1 MRSAFVPHIFR
12 WLFCALWLAPVL
24 AQNPLPSG
32 QPLES
37 WTGKPIDLT
46 AVWLSPLAVNKT
58 SSAKT
63 TVSVSVFT
71 SYQVNVGPGGQNI
84 PGDAANEPSIAVDPS
99 DPSRMAIGWRQ
110 FDTVNSSFRQ
120 AGNGWSDDGGRTW
133 HSNTV
138 LEPGVFRSDPVLRAD
153 ANGRFY
159 YQSLKVVN
167 LNQSDETLTEDLWIS
182 DDGGQSWSGPVFA
195 YGGDKLWFAIDN
207 TGGAHQG
214 AIYNIWNIAG
224 NQYYPRT
231 FNYSANGSVFQPPL
245 LLPTQPVFG
254 TITVGNQGEIYA
266 VGVVYGQ
273 DSQQIW
279 LLKSTQRDNQG
290 NPVFNQLTPVN
301 LGGDL
306 VLGANINPVGLAGQ
320 IWVDV
325 DRSNTPM
332 RGTVYVLA
340 SVDPPGPDPLDVML
354 ARSTNGGAS
363 FEPPVRVND
372 DPLDA
377 NNTQW
382 FGTMAVAP
390 DGRIDILW
398 NDTRNALAQHP
409 AVIRSQL
416 FFASSYDNGR
426 SFTRNR
432 AASPLF
438 NQYLGYP
445 QQQKL
450 GDYYDIIGA
459 NDGAHLAWAAT
470 FNNEQDVYYLHAK
483 PAAVAENP
491 AFPAWLTDNIW
502 HHPDYPRQGI
512 VSKTVIGSGNRP
524 IAFDAVFSYAPD
536 GSPLWLILQAAIPAS
551 GDEFSL
557 PVYLPTGDLSAN
569 GTPLTV
575 IGVARKSR
583 LRDASGDLIANRMR
597 YRLDFTE
604 SAMAEAQSLAANPD
618 QFDETAYRNSP
629 LFGSQRDLEL
639 QPLLPGQEKRENFC
653 SPLAAGLESGGES
666 SEGRL
671 GFVLS
676 RTDFTMT
683 VGADFTYEK
692 TINNGQQQ
700 LVLDANGHA
709 IPVWLTYDNGD
720 QNRRVTQQGQAELT
734 VYRPNTGNGF
744 FIASSTDW
752 GLTTIHTEA
761 AEIQENPPK
770 VTIQR
775 DNGVTEVM
783 HPLAANTFCG
793 SY

>member
-1 MRSAFVPHIFR
+1 MYRFQS
-12 WLFCALWLAPVL
+12 LFLLIGCLNAQATPPATDTPWRPGQALETWP
-24 AQNPLPSG
+24 G
-32 QPLES
+32 R
-37 WTGKPIDLT
+37 PIELSET
-46 AVWLSPLAVNKT
+46 WLSPLATYKHGDNKT
-58 SSAKT
+58 I
-63 TVSVSVFT
+63 VSESVFT
-71 SYQVNVGPGGQNI
+71 SYQVNVGPNGGNI
-84 PGDAANEPSIAVDPS
+84 PGDAANEPSIAVDPTNP
-99 DPSRMAIGWRQ
+99 DRIAIGWRQ

-133 HSNTV
+133 HTNPV

-153 ANGRFY
+153 ASGRFY
-159 YQSLKVVN
+159 YQSLKVTN
-167 LNQSDETLTEDLWIS
+167 LNLPDEEFTEDLWVS
-182 DDGGQSWSGPVFA
+182 DDGGQSWSGPVFS

-207 TGGAHQG
+207 TGGNHNG

-224 NQYYPRT
+224 NLYYPRT
-231 FNYSANGSVFQPPL
+231 FNFSADGSMFRPPM
-245 LLPTQPVFG
+245 LLPIQPVFG
-254 TITVGNQGEIYA
+254 TITVGNEGEIYA
-266 VGVVYGQ
+266 VGVVHGQ
-273 DSQQIW
+273 NNQQIW
-279 LLKSTQRDNQG
+279 LLKSTHRDNLG
-290 NPVFNQLTPVN
+290 NPVFSQMTPVD
-301 LGGDL
+301 LGGDV
-306 VLGANINPVGLAGQ
+306 VLGAPINPVGLAGQ

-470 FNNEQDVYYLHAK
+470 FNHEQDVYYLHAK
-483 PAAVAENP
+483 PAAVTENP
-491 AFPAWLTDNIW
+491 AFPAWLTDNVW

-512 VSKTVIGSGNRP
+512 VSKTVIGPGNRP

-653 SPLAAGLESGGES
+653 SPLASGLESDGES

-671 GFVLS
+671 GFVFT
-676 RTDFTMT
+676 RNGFTMT
-683 VGADFTYEK
+683 AGADFTYEK
-692 TINNGQQQ
+692 TVDNGQQR
-700 LVLDANGHA
+700 LVLDANGRA
-709 IPVWLTYDNGD
+709 IPVWFSYDNGNQSPPGYSD
-720 QNRRVTQQGQAELT
+720 GQAELT
-734 VYRPNTGNGF
+734 IYRPNIGNGF
-744 FIASSTDW
+744 FVASSTDW
-752 GLTTIHTEA
+752 GLTAIHTET
-761 AEIQENPPK
+761 AETQESPPQA
-770 VTIQR
+770 TIWR
-775 DNGVTEVM
+775 DNGVTEIM
-783 HPLAANTFCG
+783 RPLAANAFCG
-793 SY
+793 SN